1 MAASHLDGS
10 EPPPKP
16 SSFHVEEP
24 GMTTDT
30 GKIHNGDTALALFDN
45 LDDMH
50 ETFEPEEER
59 KLVWKIDLMIL
70 PFLSVCYAFYYID
83 KTTLSY
89 AAIFGIETDL
99 GLSGNE
105 YSWLSSIFYFGFLFW
120 SFPTNL
126 LMQRFPIGKYLGV
139 NIFLWGFFLMLQ
151 AAAKNFTQLAVLR
164 VISGAAEACSDPA
177 FMLITSMWYTRREQP
192 IRIGLWY
199 TANGFGIAIGG
210 LLGYG
215 IGQIK
220 GALPSWK
227 YEFLI
232 IGALCAT
239 WGIVMIIFL
248 PDSPVTA
255 PQLSNREKRL
265 AVERLRDN
273 QTGIE
278 NKNLKPHQ
286 ILEAVLD
293 WKVWIF
299 FLLGFSGNIPNG
311 GISNF
316 GTLIIHGFGFSTLVT
331 SLMQIPYGAFISF
344 MILLAVFVNDR
355 LPRNNRCIVAVVFV
369 LPTLAGSFG
378 LHYVPQSNQVGRL
391 ICYYL
396 TGSYNAS
403 FVIILSILTGNI
415 AGHTKKVITNAM
427 IFLGVC
433 AGNIAGPFF
442 YKSEQAPGYS
452 LGIWSMIV
460 ANFVEIAL
468 IVVLGFALA
477 WENRR
482 RDQAQGVVPGGDSD
496 YTRQLELDRSAFSD
510 LTDKENVNFRYL
522 Y

>member
-1 MAASHLDGS
+1 M
-10 EPPPKP
+10 
-16 SSFHVEEP
+16 HVE
-24 GMTTDT
+24 GTGIASNTD
-30 GKIHNGDTALALFDN
+30 KIHDGDTALALFDN
-45 LDDMH
+45 LADMH
-50 ETFEPEEER
+50 ESFEPGEEK
-59 KLVWKIDLMIL
+59 KLVRKIDLMIL
-70 PFLSVCYAFYYID
+70 PFLAVCYAFYYID

-89 AAIFGIETDL
+89 AAIFGIKEDL
-99 GLSGNE
+99 NISGDE
-105 YSWLSSIFYFGFLFW
+105 YSWLSSVFYFGFLFW
-120 SFPTNL
+120 SLPTNL
-126 LMQRFPIGKYLGV
+126 LMQRFPIGKYLGI

-151 AAAKNFTQLAVLR
+151 ASAKNFTQLTVLR
-164 VISGAAEACSDPA
+164 VISGAAEASSDPA
-177 FMLITSMWYTRREQP
+177 FMLITSMWYTRRQQP

-232 IGALCAT
+232 IGALCTA
-239 WGIVMIIFL
+239 WGIIMFIFL

-255 PQLSNREKRL
+255 PQLSDREKRL

-278 NKNLKPHQ
+278 NKNLKPRQ
-286 ILEAVLD
+286 ILEAISD

-316 GTLIIHGFGFSTLVT
+316 GTLIIKGFGFTT
-331 SLMQIPYGAFISF
+331 S
-344 MILLAVFVNDR
+344 
-355 LPRNNRCIVAVVFV
+355 
-369 LPTLAGSFG
+369 
-378 LHYVPQSNQVGRL
+378 
-391 ICYYL
+391 
-396 TGSYNAS
+396 
-403 FVIILSILTGNI
+403 
-415 AGHTKKVITNAM
+415 GHTKKVITNAM

-433 AGNIAGPFF
+433 AGNISGPFF
-442 YKSEQAPGYS
+442 YKSSQSPGYS

-468 IVVLGFALA
+468 IVVLGFGLA

-482 RDQAQGVVPGGDSD
+482 RDRAQGISPSDGGN
-496 YTRQLELDRSAFSD
+496 YTRELELDQSAFSD
-510 LTDKENVNFRYL
+510 LTDKENLNFRHIY
-522 Y
+522 

>member
-1 MAASHLDGS
+1 MADNNT
-10 EPPPKP
+10 PKP
-16 SSFHVEEP
+16 AAMHVE
-24 GMTTDT
+24 GAGIATDT
-30 GKIHNGDTALALFDN
+30 GKIHNGDAALALFDN
-45 LDDMH
+45 LDELH
-50 ETFEPEEER
+50 QGFEPGEEKR
-59 KLVWKIDLMIL
+59 LVRKIDLMIL

-89 AAIFGIETDL
+89 AAIFGIQEDL
-99 GLSGNE
+99 NLSGAE
-105 YSWLSSIFYFGFLFW
+105 YSWLSSVFYFGFLVW

-177 FMLITSMWYTRREQP
+177 FMLITSMWYTRRQQP

-199 TANGFGIAIGG
+199 TANGFGIAVGG

-215 IGQIK
+215 IGQIE
-220 GALPSWK
+220 GSLASWK

-232 IGALCAT
+232 IGALCCV
-239 WGIVMIIFL
+239 WGIVMVIFL

-255 PQLSNREKRL
+255 PQLSDREKKL

-278 NKNLKPHQ
+278 NRNMKPHQ
-286 ILEAVLD
+286 IFEALTD
-293 WKVWIF
+293 WKVWTF
-299 FLLGFSGNIPNG
+299 FLLGLSANIPNG

-316 GTLIIHGFGFSTLVT
+316 GTLIIKGFGYSTLVT
-331 SLMQIPYGAFISF
+331 TLMQIPYGVFIAV
-344 MILLAVFVNDR
+344 MILLSVFINDR
-355 LPRNNRCIVAVVFV
+355 LPRNNRCMVAIVFV

-378 LHYVPQSNQVGRL
+378 LNFVPESNSVARL

-415 AGHTKKVITNAM
+415 AGHTKKAVTNAM

-433 AGNIAGPFF
+433 TGNIAGPFF
-442 YKSEQAPGYS
+442 YKAEQAPGYT

-460 ANFVEIAL
+460 ANLIEIAL
-468 IVVLGFALA
+468 IVFLAIALA

-482 RDQAQGVVPGGDSD
+482 RDRAQNVAPGGDND
-496 YTRQLELDRSAFSD
+496 YVRQLELDRTAFSD
-510 LTDKENVNFRYL
+510 LTDKENANFRYL

>member
-1 MAASHLDGS
+1 MAEA
-10 EPPPKP
+10 PPSNVPVKP
-16 SSFHVEEP
+16 AATHVEGSGIP
-24 GMTTDT
+24 TDT
-30 GKIHNGDTALALFDN
+30 GKIHDGDAALALFDN
-45 LDDMH
+45 LEDMH
-50 ETFEPEEER
+50 ETFEPGEEK
-59 KLVWKIDLMIL
+59 KLVRKIDLMIL

-89 AAIFGIETDL
+89 AAIFGIKDDL
-99 GLSGNE
+99 KISGTE
-105 YSWLSSIFYFGFLFW
+105 YSWLSSVFYFGFLFW
-120 SFPTNL
+120 SLPTNL

-177 FMLITSMWYTRREQP
+177 FMLITSMWYTRRQQP

-199 TANGFGIAIGG
+199 TANGFGIAVGG

-215 IGQIK
+215 IGQIN
-220 GALPSWK
+220 GALSSWK

-232 IGALCAT
+232 IGALCAC

-248 PDSPVTA
+248 PSSPVTA
-255 PQLSNREKRL
+255 PQLSDRQKRL

-278 NKNLKPHQ
+278 NKNLKPKQ
-286 ILEAVLD
+286 ILEAVTD
-293 WKVWIF
+293 WKVWVF

-316 GTLIIHGFGFSTLVT
+316 GTLIIKGFGFSTLVT
-331 SLMQIPYGAFISF
+331 TLMQIPYGAFISI

-355 LPRNNRCIVAVVFV
+355 LPRNNRCIVAIVFL
-369 LPTLAGSFG
+369 LPNLAGSFG
-378 LHYVPQSNQVGRL
+378 LHYVPESNQVGRL

-442 YKSEQAPGYS
+442 YKSEQAPVYS
-452 LGIWSMIV
+452 LGIWSMIL

-468 IVVLGFALA
+468 IIVLGLALA

-482 RDQAQGVVPGGDSD
+482 RDRAQGVAPGDDAD
-496 YTRQLELDRSAFSD
+496 YMRQLELDRSAFSD
-510 LTDKENVNFRYL
+510 LTDKENINFRYL